1 MKVYLLWGEQ
11 GEYSDKHSWVHSVY
25 SDAREAARRC
35 SELCVSVARKVDERW
50 YEDDFEKK
58 QKLTAEIEGLDPQ
71 VREYCYEPPTYS
83 VEEKELVTEVGL

>member
-50 YEDDFEKK
+50 YED
-58 QKLTAEIEGLDPQ
+58 
-71 VREYCYEPPTYS
+71 EPPTYS